1 MFSSGVQ
8 TQNANIELT
17 KSESEHPATPVAMLR
32 LLGGFELTID
42 YRPILVPEGTQK
54 VMAFLALQA
63 APVRRT
69 YVAGCLWSEKN
80 EVRANANLRSAL
92 WRLPEEGGT
101 LIAANAHALSLS
113 GSVSID
119 YRNALQVVRNA
130 ISTGTVGT
138 QALDALE
145 LLDSPLLPGWYDD
158 WIIVE
163 RERLKQLH
171 LHALEKLARRALEE
185 NRMDDALELAQR
197 IVRSE
202 PLRET
207 GHMILAKA
215 HLANGNRS
223 EAVRQVK
230 KLDALLRDELGISA
244 SPEAWRL
251 VDMISVQTV

>member
-1 MFSSGVQ
+1 MGKSGLERPTV
-8 TQNANIELT
+8 
-17 KSESEHPATPVAMLR
+17 PYAMLR

-42 YRPILVPEGTQK
+42 SSQVLVPEGTQK
-54 VMAFLALQA
+54 VIAFLALQA

-92 WRLPEEGGT
+92 WRLPVEAGA
-101 LIAANAHALSLS
+101 LISANAHALALS
-113 GSVSID
+113 GIVSID
-119 YRNALQVVRNA
+119 HRNAVNAVRSA
-130 ISTGTVGT
+130 ISPAAAAGS
-138 QALDALE
+138 ALDALE
-145 LLDSPLLPGWYDD
+145 MLDSPLLPGWYDD

-171 LHALEKLARRALEE
+171 LHALEKLARRALDD

-197 IVRSE
+197 IVRAE

-230 KLDALLRDELGISA
+230 RLDVLLHEELGISA

-251 VDMISVQTV
+251 VDMASVQTTH